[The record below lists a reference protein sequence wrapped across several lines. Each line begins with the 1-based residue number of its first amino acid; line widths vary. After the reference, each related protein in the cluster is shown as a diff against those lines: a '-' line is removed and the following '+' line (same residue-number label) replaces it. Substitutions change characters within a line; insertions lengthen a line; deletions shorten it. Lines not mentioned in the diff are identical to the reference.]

1 MDYQK
6 EINLELT
13 RFSNRHPWN
22 TDAQGNSIE
31 GGALNAN
38 YTLVDAVG
46 NDMFA
51 IVYAYLDGAEKK
63 SDGKPGKYNYLAK
76 KKHGEE
82 SDKKRKARDQFKDVM
97 QQAQKNRLKT
107 IRDEALKQLDAT
119 RAMLLSQQNQNKR

>member
-46 NDMFA
+46 NVCNQLGKHGYTYGKDFVWQDNAWTDDMEDA
-51 IVYAYLDGAEKK
+51 ILI
-63 SDGKPGKYNYLAK
+63 KYNDPKIETLLGIK
-76 KKHGEE
+76 K
-82 SDKKRKARDQFKDVM
+82 
-97 QQAQKNRLKT
+97 
-107 IRDEALKQLDAT
+107 
-119 RAMLLSQQNQNKR
+119 